1 MKAFDF
7 PPIGR
12 FVISQDALGNN
23 IPVAYWQ
30 LDVWLCRYTE
40 YPTMPPNMWL
50 RIPGE
55 GLCLFQPYDYA
66 KYLEKT
72 STPERTKSQSESQRL
87 YENIATET

>member
-7 PPIGR
+7 PPMGR
-12 FVISQDALGNN
+12 FVISQDAQGNN
-23 IPVAYWQ
+23 IRVAFWQ
-30 LDVWLCRYTE
+30 LDAWLYRYTE

-72 STPERTKSQSESQRL
+72 STLERKKSQSESQRR
-87 YENIATET
+87 EKSIATET

>member
-1 MKAFDF
+1 MKSSEY
-7 PPIGR
+7 PPVGR
-12 FVISQDALGNN
+12 FVISHDAQGST
-23 IPVAYWQ
+23 IRHPFWQ
-30 LDVWLCRYTE
+30 LDAWLYRYTE

-72 STPERTKSQSESQRL
+72 STPERKKSQSESQRRD
-87 YENIATET
+87 ENIAKET